1 MGVNVAEYL
10 PFLTAGGAV
19 LLRTMFLLGTKTLA
33 TATIARI
40 GTSQVASHQVLY
52 QIWIISALVIDSF
65 AVAGQTLVAIE
76 LGRGST
82 YQAKQVSNRLM
93 QISIML
99 GLGLTLGFAI
109 LGSDG
114 VCALFTEDRSVV
126 GFVEKVFPITVGMLP
141 VNAIAYILDGILLGA
156 SDFGFLASAMASVS
170 IFSVIVMQVVEG
182 MGWGLEGVWW
192 SLSLVMFGRVGSLG
206 WRYNSRNGP
215 FGGSEIEEM
224 QNIQLNGQSD
234 VAEFKNGGVVQEVYN
249 RQLNGQCNNNE
260 NGKYKDDVMS
270 IEVNNSQE
278 KELSSKFR

>member
-1 MGVNVAEYL
+1 MVFKVYPIQTYKKWGVL
-10 PFLTAGGAV
+10 
-19 LLRTMFLLGTKTLA
+19 
-33 TATIARI
+33 
-40 GTSQVASHQVLY
+40 VLY
-52 QIWIISALVIDSF
+52 AP
-65 AVAGQTLVAIE
+65 
-76 LGRGST
+76 
-82 YQAKQVSNRLM
+82 
-93 QISIML
+93 
-99 GLGLTLGFAI
+99 FAI

-114 VCALFTEDRSVV
+114 VCALFTEDRSVI

-206 WRYNSRNGP
+206 WRFNSRNGP

-224 QNIQLNGQSD
+224 QSIQLNGQSD

-249 RQLNGQCNNNE
+249 RQLNGQCSKNE
-260 NGKYKDDVMS
+260 YDKNKDDVMS